1 MVTIDLSFSR
11 CAVGVSQNKIAVRDL
26 QVGMFVSDLDC
37 PWHTTPFPI
46 QGFYIRSQ
54 DEIRALTSH
63 CKWVLVDV
71 AEGRSVNEYEE
82 VSAPAFARRVSRK
95 KSADVLQLPP
105 LQIKNPVKYE
115 QTSDLKKELKVSAR
129 LLSDTEDALQ
139 HVIRQVRNQE
149 FPDLRPLQA
158 VTQRMAE
165 SISRNPD
172 ALLWLARVREHDD
185 YTYQHALNTAI
196 WGLVCGRHLGL
207 QPGLLNH
214 LAMGCL
220 LAHIGKAELP
230 TDLLEREDRLDAEGF
245 ALYKTYVERGA
256 SKLEE
261 AGVSRAVVSIVRGH
275 RERHNGSGFPA
286 AVKGDRI
293 PLLAKIAGLVD
304 CYESLIAPRPG
315 YTPLSPAQAV
325 AHLFEQRNVEFQ
337 ADLVEQFIQSVGI
350 YPTGTL
356 VELNDGQRGVV
367 VSHSPLRRLWPKVM
381 VMTDQQHQP
390 LKSAKIINL
399 AAYNEERAPEEML
412 QVEGCLPFGT
422 DNMNPN
428 QYDVTGAES
437 RWSLRKLVGG

>member
-1 MVTIDLSFSR
+1 M
-11 CAVGVSQNKIAVRDL
+11 GVSQKKIAVHDL
-26 QVGMFVSDLDC
+26 QVGMFVSDLDR

-54 DEIRALTSH
+54 EEIRALTTH
-63 CKWVLVDV
+63 CKWVMVDV
-71 AEGRSVNEYEE
+71 AEARVGEEYEKAQ
-82 VSAPAFARRVSRK
+82 APVFARRVSRQK
-95 KSADVLQLPP
+95 QADVLQLPP
-105 LQIKNPVKYE
+105 LQIKNPVAYE
-115 QTSDLKKELKVSAR
+115 QTSDLKKELKASAR
-129 LLSDTEDALQ
+129 LLSDTEDALEQ
-139 HVIRQVRNQE
+139 VIRQVRSNE
-149 FPDLRPLQA
+149 PADLRPLSA

-165 SISRNPD
+165 SVIRNPD

-185 YTYQHALNTAI
+185 YTYRHALNTAI

-207 QPGLLNH
+207 QPGLLNQ

-220 LAHIGKAELP
+220 LAHIGKADLPVEL
-230 TDLLEREDRLDAEGF
+230 LAQEHRLDAEGF
-245 ALYKTYVERGA
+245 AIYKTYVERGA

-261 AGVSRAVVSIVRGH
+261 AGLSRAVVSTVRGH

-286 AVKGDRI
+286 GVKGDRI

-304 CYESLIAPRPG
+304 CYESLIAPRPD

-367 VSHSPLRRLWPKVM
+367 VSHSPSRRLWPKVM

-399 AAYNEERAPEEML
+399 ATYNEEKSPEEML

-422 DNMNPN
+422 DDLNPN
-428 QYDVTGAES
+428 HYDVTGSES